1 MAVSM
6 SIYEKLG
13 VIQQELNAP
22 KTQYNSFGKYSYRS
36 CEVILQAVKPLLAKT
51 KTALI
56 LSDSITGFDG
66 RFYIAAKATLI
77 DQEGPMTIDVEAYA
91 REDETKKG
99 MDGSQ
104 ITGAASSYARKYALN
119 GLFAIDD
126 NKDSDTTNDG
136 RQAPLPDQSSAAR
149 QVTKEQQD
157 RQLQQSRQAPS
168 QRRQAPP
175 PDVYPDP
182 LEAEDGYYYCKD
194 CGQVIAGKKL
204 QNGQQLS
211 PKEVAILGIQN
222 CGDQLCYSCG
232 AARMKARQQE
242 RKQ

>member
-22 KTQYNSFGKYSYRS
+22 KTQYNNFGKYSYRS
-36 CEVILQAVKPLLAKT
+36 CEDILQAVKPLLAKT

-77 DQEGPMTIDVEAYA
+77 DQESNGTIDVEAYA

-136 RQAPLPDQSSAAR
+136 QPVPKPREAPKQPAAQDPTPTAPPQAPR
-149 QVTKEQQD
+149 
-157 RQLQQSRQAPS
+157 

-175 PDVYPDP
+175 PDVFPDP
-182 LEAEDGYYYCKD
+182 MEAEDGYYYCKD

>member
-1 MAVSM
+1 MTL
-6 SIYEKLG
+6 YEKLG

-22 KTQYNSFGKYSYRS
+22 KTQYNRFGKYSYRS
-36 CEVILQAVKPLLAKT
+36 CEDILQAVKPLLAKT

-77 DQEGPMTIDVEAYA
+77 DQESNVTIDVEAYA

-136 RQAPLPDQSSAAR
+136 QPVPKPREAPRQPAAQEPAPTAPP
-149 QVTKEQQD
+149 
-157 RQLQQSRQAPS
+157 QAHR

-182 LEAEDGYYYCKD
+182 MEAEDGYYYCKD

>member
-1 MAVSM
+1 MAM
-6 SIYEKLG
+6 TLYEKLG

-22 KTQYNSFGKYSYRS
+22 KTQYNNFGKYSYRS
-36 CEVILQAVKPLLAKT
+36 CEDILQAVKPLLAKT

-66 RFYIAAKATLI
+66 RFYISAKATLI
-77 DQEGPMTIDVEAYA
+77 DQESNVTIDVEAYA

-136 RQAPLPDQSSAAR
+136 QPVPKPREAPKQPAAQDPVPTAPPQAPR
-149 QVTKEQQD
+149 
-157 RQLQQSRQAPS
+157 

-182 LEAEDGYYYCKD
+182 MEAEDGYYYCKD

>member
-1 MAVSM
+1 MKEL
-6 SIYEKLG
+6 IN
-13 VIQQELNAP
+13 IQLELKAP
-22 KTQYNSFGKYSYRS
+22 KSNYNSFGKYRYRS
-36 CEVILQAVKPLLAKT
+36 AEDILTAVKPLLEKYGCLLT
-51 KTALI
+51 LTDELVNI
-56 LSDSITGFDG
+56 GD
-66 RFYIAAKATLI
+66 RYYVCAKATLKNSN
-77 DQEGPMTIDVEAYA
+77 GGTASTTAFA

-136 RQAPLPDQSSAAR
+136 QPVPKPREAPKQPAA
-149 QVTKEQQD
+149 QD
-157 RQLQQSRQAPS
+157 PVPTAPPPAPR

-175 PDVYPDP
+175 PDVFPDP
-182 LEAEDGYYYCKD
+182 MEAEDGYYYCKD

-204 QNGQQLS
+204 ANGQQLS